1 MLLSL
6 SLVLGASES
15 QPHYHKG
22 KLARYDIG
30 PPTLMLSASD
40 ESRLRSGRSVQ
51 QSLPGED
58 GVSQRMIMVQDIK
71 APCDIVLGRIMDLDK
86 YPKMVSG
93 VDACATYDSKTDKGV
108 TTVKSVYE
116 ISAVHMKLK
125 YYMEHHYD
133 PKERCMVFHLD
144 YSKRS
149 DLDDSVGYWYVE
161 PTGRSSSRV
170 YYSCECK
177 LRGWVPPPVYSLLTK
192 EALNK
197 ATTWV
202 ERESRL
208 EYQRSQRISFPNPMQ
223 SLQELKGRLDAIE
236 LPRLSTPRWL
246 EERREGPLRWMN
258 GLRGLRVDEG
268 PAEVPAS

>member
-1 MLLSL
+1 LLAARVHGRFRASL
-6 SLVLGASES
+6 CA
-15 QPHYHKG
+15 
-22 KLARYDIG
+22 LAVR
-30 PPTLMLSASD
+30 LSWRARVP
-40 ESRLRSGRSVQ
+40 SRR
-51 QSLPGED
+51 
-58 GVSQRMIMVQDIK
+58 
-71 APCDIVLGRIMDLDK
+71 RIIDFDK

-93 VDACATYDSKTDKGV
+93 VNQCDTYDTKTDGGV
-108 TTVKSVYE
+108 TTVKSLYE

-161 PTGRSSSRV
+161 PTGRTTSRV

-197 ATTWV
+197 ATAWV

-208 EYQRSQRISFPNPMQ
+208 EYQRSQRLSLPNPLQ
-223 SLQELKGRLDAIE
+223 ALERARERLQELD
-236 LPRLSTPRWL
+236 LPKLPTMPQLPMAVPKWL
-246 EERREGPLRWMN
+246 EDGRESASRLAS
-258 GLRGLRVDEG
+258 GLRSSN
-268 PAEVPAS
+268 AEAPIPSSS